1 MAGTKKRAREDAEEP
16 ITEDVDAP
24 KPADHQIPSAEPAQP
39 NNDHADNG
47 IDNEDDAPLVSNYK
61 MNRTV
66 CSGHECP
73 YLDSI
78 SRQVRFNS
86 LQIHCFLEKNKLFSS
101 ATVFVYYFRIF

>member
-16 ITEDVDAP
+16 IPEHVDAP
-24 KPADHQIPSAEPAQP
+24 KPTDDQEPSAVPAHP
-39 NNDHADNG
+39 NNDHGDNG
-47 IDNEDDAPLVSNYK
+47 VDNEDDAPLVSNYK

-78 SRQVRFNS
+78 SRQVRINS
-86 LQIHCFLEKNKLFSS
+86 ILNPLFPLKEKNYFFG
-101 ATVFVYYFRIF
+101 ATAFVY